1 MKYSK
6 TAAEVRR
13 RRRLELESKV
23 RELEARVTV
32 ESSTQFMQDYEAAKS
47 ELEGIYNY
55 ITERIILRSRA
66 MLYELGEKSTKYFLT
81 LEKRQK

>member
-6 TAAEVRR
+6 TAAEGRR
-13 RRRLELESKV
+13 KRRLELESTV

-32 ESSTQFMQDYEAAKS
+32 EPSTQFMQDYEEAKA

-55 ITERIILRSRA
+55 ITEGIMLRS
-66 MLYELGEKSTKYFLT
+66 
-81 LEKRQK
+81 